1 MEREDVRK
9 ARGMKAWS
17 VASLATWLLG
27 FENHMGPRWEGGDPP
42 QKTLTSG
49 VLPGKLQVKSR
60 DLGLGYLWDPFPC
73 PVIV

>member
-42 QKTLTSG
+42 KKPSHLVFCLESF
-49 VLPGKLQVKSR
+49 KSKA
-60 DLGLGYLWDPFPC
+60 GIWD
-73 PVIV
+73 